1 MIEIISSGLYSSI
14 QDLGRFN
21 YEEFGVPNSGNMDK
35 FSSML
40 CNNLLKNKD
49 SDAVMEI
56 TMTGPKLLFK
66 NRTKICITGA
76 DLSPK
81 INNGSIEMNKVHN
94 ILEEDVLNFGKLNY
108 GYRTYLAVK
117 GGFITDK
124 IMGSRSMYYPITEK
138 QKLKNGEVLFTEKVK
153 TYDNHSNKYVFDYD
167 EHFKKKIIYV
177 YPGPEFN
184 KLNKKQIVNLTSSE
198 FTISNNNNRMAY
210 QLNELFQNDI
220 DPIISSLVLS
230 GTVQLTPS
238 GKLIILMR
246 DNQTCGGYPRILQL
260 SEESINRLSQK
271 HAGKKIKFQIIGY

>member
-1 MIEIISSGLYSSI
+1 MIKVISSGLYSSI

-94 ILEEDVLNFGKLNY
+94 IHEEDVLNFGKLNY

-138 QKLKNGEVLFTEKVK
+138 QKLKNGEVLFTKKVK

-198 FTISNNNNRMAY
+198 FTISNINNRMAY

-238 GKLIILMR
+238 GKIIILMR

-260 SEESINRLSQK
+260 DEESINRLSQK
-271 HAGKKIKFQIIGY
+271 HAGKKIKFQIIDY

>member
-1 MIEIISSGLYSSI
+1 MIEVISSGLYSSI
-14 QDLGRFN
+14 QDLWRFN
-21 YEEFGVPNSGNMDK
+21 YEEFGVPNSGNMDQ

-94 ILEEDVLNFGKLNY
+94 IHEEDVLNFGKLNY

-138 QKLKNGEVLFTEKVK
+138 QKLKDGEVLFTKKVK
-153 TYDNHSNKYVFDYD
+153 TYDNHSNKYVFDYN

-184 KLNKKQIVNLTSSE
+184 KLNKKQIANLTSSE

-260 SEESINRLSQK
+260 CE
-271 HAGKKIKFQIIGY
+271 

>member
-1 MIEIISSGLYSSI
+1 MIEVISSGLYSSI

-66 NRTKICITGA
+66 NRTKISITGA
-76 DLSPK
+76 DLIPK

-184 KLNKKQIVNLTSSE
+184 KLNKKQIIDLTSSE

-260 SEESINRLSQK
+260 DEESINRLSQK
-271 HAGKKIKFQIIGY
+271 HAGKKIKFQIIDY

>member
-1 MIEIISSGLYSSI
+1 MIEVISSGLYSSI

-76 DLSPK
+76 DLRPK

-108 GYRTYLAVK
+108 GYRTYLGVK

-153 TYDNHSNKYVFDYD
+153 IDDNHSNKYVFDYD
-167 EHFKKKIIYV
+167 EHFKKKIIYA

-184 KLNKKQIVNLTSSE
+184 KLNKKQVINLTSSE

-271 HAGKKIKFQIIGY
+271 HAGKKIKFQIIDY

>member
-1 MIEIISSGLYSSI
+1 MIEVISSGLYSSI

-94 ILEEDVLNFGKLNY
+94 IHEEDVLNFGKLNY

-138 QKLKNGEVLFTEKVK
+138 QKLKNGEVLFTKKVK

-198 FTISNNNNRMAY
+198 LTISNINNRMAY

-271 HAGKKIKFQIIGY
+271 HAGKKIKFQIIDY

>member
-1 MIEIISSGLYSSI
+1 MIEVISSGLYSSI

-35 FSSML
+35 FSSIL

-94 ILEEDVLNFGKLNY
+94 IHEEDVLNFGKLNY

-138 QKLKNGEVLFTEKVK
+138 QKLKNGEVLFTEKMK
-153 TYDNHSNKYVFDYD
+153 TVDNHSNKYVFDYD
-167 EHFKKKIIYV
+167 EHFKKKIICV

-184 KLNKKQIVNLTSSE
+184 KLNKKQIIDLTSSE

-260 SEESINRLSQK
+260 DEESINRLSQK
-271 HAGKKIKFQIIGY
+271 HAGKKIKFQIIDY

>member
-1 MIEIISSGLYSSI
+1 MIEVISSGLYSSI

-94 ILEEDVLNFGKLNY
+94 IFEEDVLNFGKLNY

-138 QKLKNGEVLFTEKVK
+138 QKLKNGEVLFTKKLK

-167 EHFKKKIIYV
+167 EHFKKKIICV

-184 KLNKKQIVNLTSSE
+184 KLNKKQIIDLTSSE

-260 SEESINRLSQK
+260 DEESINRLSQK
-271 HAGKKIKFQIIGY
+271 HAGKKIKITDFI